1 MPPFILDFAERKLK
15 LGIELDGPSH
25 FIDGAAEKD
34 AARTLYLEKKG
45 WTIIRFTNAD
55 VVEGIDTV
63 IDAIWDKAMELRD
76 GH

>member
-25 FIDGAAEKD
+25 FIEGATEKD
-34 AARTLYLEKKG
+34 AARTLYLEGKG

-55 VVEGIDTV
+55 VVEDMDAV
-63 IDAIWDKAMELRD
+63 VDAIWDKAMEIKNEM
-76 GH
+76 